1 MSEFQNTNLDDFAK
15 PERPNNYLVI
25 AIIGTVLGLCSCIPL
40 ILGII
45 AIVFAT
51 QVNSK
56 YDAGDYAGAESSSNT
71 AKILGFIS
79 LGLAVLGLIANI
91 IYYFVVGAALF
102 SQYQSAM

>member
-25 AIIGTVLGLCSCIPL
+25 AIVGTVLGLCNCIPA

-79 LGLAVLGLIANI
+79 LGLAILGL
-91 IYYFVVGAALF
+91 VVGVIYWIIAGASILE
-102 SQYQSAM
+102 QYQNAM